1 MSETKFPL
9 HEEKLSFELPK
20 TDAPREKI
28 LALGKKITDRVPA
41 KLHGVTGEDP
51 EYWGL
56 AGLVTDEMADVALK
70 MGVRKPKTL
79 QQMVKL
85 TGMEEKKLEQ
95 LLEEMAYIG
104 LVEYH
109 WENLD
114 GKNPNHEKRYVLC
127 RVEDA
132 GMSGEKHRY
141 CTVFKEG
148 SRSTLL
154 RKLCHLAAAA
164 TCIIYA
170 FRFTPEGWKGGLLT
184 AALCLVAIFILY
196 NMLKASAS
204 SVRTLER
211 LKAKIAG
218 LEGVKR

>member
-1 MSETKFPL
+1 MRKSRGMDTKVQMMDAGSEFF
-9 HEEKLSFELPK
+9 S
-20 TDAPREKI
+20 
-28 LALGKKITDRVPA
+28 
-41 KLHGVTGEDP
+41 
-51 EYWGL
+51 
-56 AGLVTDEMADVALK
+56 
-70 MGVRKPKTL
+70 
-79 QQMVKL
+79 
-85 TGMEEKKLEQ
+85 MEEGFGTAMGQVRAEMRPFGRVEDEGGWI
-95 LLEEMAYIG
+95 LLDSSDIWM
-104 LVEYH
+104 
-109 WENLD
+109 
-114 GKNPNHEKRYVLC
+114 KRYVLC

-164 TCIIYA
+164 ACIIYA

-184 AALCLVAIFILY
+184 AALCIVAIFILY

-218 LEGVKR
+218 LDGVKR